1 MESSSSRM
9 VLRSSWRLLGCC
21 VLLLAAVMLVG
32 FMATSGTP
40 IAGISSQSALKF
52 GFRLVLL
59 LFCHF
64 RHISFSFYG
73 PIVSQYHKMRVF
85 SSNRWFER
93 QRNGGRMFE
102 WFSLCVNDV
111 SQLEVKNEW
120 DSQWIVL
127 RCVWDRLYIEESTYL
142 PTEWILKMKL
152 PWSDTLTIQIR
163 NGQLHSCLSP
173 MKDL

>member
-9 VLRSSWRLLGCC
+9 VLRSSRRLLGCC

-85 SSNRWFER
+85 FITDDLNVRGTVGVCSSY
-93 QRNGGRMFE
+93 
-102 WFSLCVNDV
+102 SLFV
-111 SQLEVKNEW
+111 
-120 DSQWIVL
+120 
-127 RCVWDRLYIEESTYL
+127 
-142 PTEWILKMKL
+142 
-152 PWSDTLTIQIR
+152 
-163 NGQLHSCLSP
+163 
-173 MKDL
+173 